1 MSEFYSTDEFIEAAV
16 NGELADVSVV
26 VDNDNVSAYRG
37 DEQVCD
43 FNDAGPQQ
51 ALLEVLTAL
60 GVKAEY
66 P

>member
-1 MSEFYSTDEFIEAAV
+1 MSEFYSTDDFVEAAV
-16 NGELADVSVV
+16 NGELADVSVL

-37 DEQVCD
+37 DEMVCD